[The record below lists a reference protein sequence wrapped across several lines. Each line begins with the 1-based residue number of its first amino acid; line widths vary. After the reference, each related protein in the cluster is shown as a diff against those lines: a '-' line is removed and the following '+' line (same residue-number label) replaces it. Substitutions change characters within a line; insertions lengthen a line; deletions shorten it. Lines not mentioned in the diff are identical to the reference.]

1 MAGAE
6 IKHQYHLVNP
16 SPWPIIGAVAAT
28 MLAVGG
34 VTWMHSG
41 AGEPGLVLGAAG
53 ADGAAPFAMKGGW
66 LFFAGLAGVVLTM
79 IGWWRD
85 VVKES
90 LTGENTSTVVR
101 LGLRYGMVL
110 FIASEVMFFVAWFWA
125 FFGAALFPTAFDPVT
140 LADGTQM
147 TNLNGEPAYVG
158 NDFRQHATG
167 GVWPPKGVEPLD
179 PWGLPL
185 INTLV
190 LLLSGTTVTFAHYA
204 VQRGDQKGLVRG
216 LLATIVLGAFFTFL
230 QASEYT
236 EALAGGMFKF
246 SGGGIYGASFF
257 MATGFHGLHVIIG
270 TIFLTVCLFR
280 ALAGHFTP
288 DRHFGFEA
296 AAWYWHFVDVV
307 WLFLFA
313 FVYVLGN
320 QGLLS

>member
-6 IKHQYHLVNP
+6 VKHQYHLVNP
-16 SPWPIIGAVAAT
+16 SPWPLIGAAAATALMIGAV
-28 MLAVGG
+28 M
-34 VTWMHSG
+34 WMKSG
-41 AGEPGLVLGAAG
+41 AGETGLVLGVPDSTGVYA
-53 ADGAAPFAMKGGW
+53 FSIKGSW
-66 LFFAGLAGVVLTM
+66 LFFAGLAGVIVTM
-79 IGWWRD
+79 IGLWRD

-110 FIASEVMFFVAWFWA
+110 FIASEVMFFAAWFWA
-125 FFGAALFPTAFDPVT
+125 FFGAALFPDARDAIL
-140 LADGTQM
+140 LADGSQL
-147 TNLNGEPAYVG
+147 TNLNGDPAFLG
-158 NDFRQHATG
+158 NDFRLHSTG
-167 GVWPPKGVEPLD
+167 GVWPPQGVEPLSA
-179 PWGLPL
+179 WGLPL

-190 LLLSGTTVTFAHYA
+190 LLLSGTTVTWAHHA
-204 VQRGDQKGLVRG
+204 VLHNDQKGLVQG
-216 LLATIVLGAFFTFL
+216 LVVTIILGAFFTFL
-230 QASEYT
+230 QAVEYS
-236 EALAGGMFKF
+236 EALTLGMFKF

-288 DRHFGFEA
+288 ERHFGFEA